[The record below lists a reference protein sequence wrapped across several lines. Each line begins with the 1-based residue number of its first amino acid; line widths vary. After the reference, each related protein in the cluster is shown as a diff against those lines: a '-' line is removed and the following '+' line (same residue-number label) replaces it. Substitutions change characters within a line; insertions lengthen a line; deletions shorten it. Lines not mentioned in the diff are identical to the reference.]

1 MVQKQ
6 ELIQSYHFPITSKH
20 LDRHATY
27 DRPPSIRDELARGNL
42 EVRKKLHN
50 EWMNGKTKA
59 AQKGSFIEAY
69 FSVGEI
75 TSLFIRTGQ
84 AKGGTFGKLKSLS
97 KPLQVLFFQG
107 TKFREGMQRS

>member
-1 MVQKQ
+1 MNKI
-6 ELIQSYHFPITSKH
+6 IQRYHIPFASRHPNRH
-20 LDRHATY
+20 LTY
-27 DRPPSIRDELARGNL
+27 DRPPSIRDKLARGNL

-50 EWMNGKTKA
+50 EWMDGEMKA

-69 FSVGEI
+69 FFVGEI

-84 AKGGTFGKLKSLS
+84 VKGGTFGKLKSLS